1 MMSMRTQFG
10 NMTITD
16 DNKTIA
22 DKELQKEI
30 NDKILDNKE
39 VEFSVTDEK
48 ETKLLD
54 K

>member
-1 MMSMRTQFG
+1 MMSMQTQFG

-22 DKELQKEI
+22 DKDLQKEI
-30 NDKILDNKE
+30 NDKMLYGKKAIFSIIDENIPKE
-39 VEFSVTDEK
+39 I
-48 ETKLLD
+48 D